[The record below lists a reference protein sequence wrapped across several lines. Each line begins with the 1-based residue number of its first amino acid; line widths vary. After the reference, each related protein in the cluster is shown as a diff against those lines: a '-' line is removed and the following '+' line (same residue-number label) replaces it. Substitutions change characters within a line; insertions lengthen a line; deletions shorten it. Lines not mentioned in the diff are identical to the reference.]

1 MHTGTYEYL
10 RVTHG
15 QHTGNIRIHNTLD
28 STERIKD
35 DKIPHQKIKKRKI
48 YIVKDPPLF
57 PQQRTGFP
65 RLNLRLVSKPNQR
78 EP

>member
-15 QHTGNIRIHNTLD
+15 QHTGNIRMHNTLD

-35 DKIPHQKIKKRKI
+35 DKIPHQKIETQKHTKRIEIHQSQIKNDDFEP
-48 YIVKDPPLF
+48 VCVQLCFLRGPL
-57 PQQRTGFP
+57 R
-65 RLNLRLVSKPNQR
+65 
-78 EP
+78 